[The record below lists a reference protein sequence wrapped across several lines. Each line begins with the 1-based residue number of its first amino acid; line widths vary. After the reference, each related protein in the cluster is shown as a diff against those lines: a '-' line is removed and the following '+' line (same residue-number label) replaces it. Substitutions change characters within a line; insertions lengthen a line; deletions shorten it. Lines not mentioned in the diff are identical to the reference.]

1 MDDGIAAGKCREHL
15 RPQQAM
21 GIGNRANG
29 SHYARSDYKR
39 SHVRR
44 QAILNERMFFGSFVP
59 TVSHLAADRQQR
71 QSLQERPDAGLKY
84 RIARRCGD
92 EHADP
97 PHPLALLRARRE
109 RPCGHPEQ
117 RDELAPFQLI
127 ELHAVPT
134 SQGRIIGYRIGE
146 DQSGG
151 NETISQSVGRS
162 LSSRWYCSILFST
175 ENLLA
180 TCKFDRCSNLA
191 SKLRSEER
199 RVGKECSKRGTTAH
213 K

>member
-1 MDDGIAAGKCREHL
+1 MMGSQPASAASTCGRSRPWVSEIAPMVRITPDQTTRGATCAG
-15 RPQQAM
+15 
-21 GIGNRANG
+21 
-29 SHYARSDYKR
+29 
-39 SHVRR
+39 

-59 TVSHLAADRQQR
+59 TVSHVAADRPIQQR

-117 RDELAPFQLI
+117 RDERAPFQLI

-134 SQGRIIGYRIGE
+134 SEGRITGYRI
-146 DQSGG
+146 
-151 NETISQSVGRS
+151 
-162 LSSRWYCSILFST
+162 
-175 ENLLA
+175 
-180 TCKFDRCSNLA
+180 
-191 SKLRSEER
+191 
-199 RVGKECSKRGTTAH
+199 
-213 K
+213 